1 MDLEELKAVAST
13 NAEREHH
20 VVVFL
25 PFVRL
30 KRAYAVAGV
39 EFVPLRDEDDKVP
52 DPLLS
57 AVEPLERILSG
68 YVDRRGDRLTNCVVA
83 TMPGRGWDLEVEDF
97 PTVRWAASL
106 LFLAS
111 WSCNDY
117 YPRFSR
123 DYVNS
128 TNFRMVGQRYSGAT
142 PGYIAVSARRRDGST
157 TDGGYEHGE
166 FKFSLPLQISVR
178 DPSSI
183 DEPFLKA
190 LDAAQ
195 AAGSA
200 VIDRLLT
207 ALPFVELANSDDDF
221 ITEHAEA
228 ILMGSAFEQLLHGD
242 ASAYKLCKKFGELFK
257 PFGSVSVAD
266 ALKVHPGIQLDSSTP
281 EIAAAQPTWWVHR
294 KWIEELY
301 DVRSKVV
308 HRGSEKSRDWG
319 WEIGRHLVM
328 AAHIFPLT
336 VKLLLEKEGHYAL
349 SDEDRAACLAID
361 LLLVAPQWVEDRDD
375 RETGHSW
382 HEVIQKTTND
392 LRWEKVWEKVR
403 KDHPEVFQGDAP
415 EAVESKNTAPDPS
428 VD

>member
-1 MDLEELKAVAST
+1 LNLEELDAST
-13 NAEREHH
+13 KAKREHH

-30 KRAYAVAGV
+30 KMACTVAGV
-39 EFVPLRDEDDKVP
+39 EFVPLRDGDDKVP
-52 DPLLS
+52 DTLLS
-57 AVEPLERILSG
+57 AVDPLERILSG
-68 YVDRRGDRLTNCVVA
+68 YIDRHGDPLTNCVVA
-83 TMPGRGWDLEVEDF
+83 TIPGRGWDLEVEDF

-128 TNFRMVGQRYSGAT
+128 TNFRMVGQRYTGAT

-166 FKFSLPLQISVR
+166 FKFSVPLQISVR
-178 DPSSI
+178 EPASI
-183 DEPFLKA
+183 DEKFLNA

-195 AAGSA
+195 AAGSTL
-200 VIDRLLT
+200 IERLQT

-221 ITEHAEA
+221 MTEQAEA

-242 ASAYKLCKKFGELFK
+242 ASAYKLSKKFGELFK
-257 PFGSVSVAD
+257 PFGSVTVAD
-266 ALKVHPGIQLDSSTP
+266 ALKVRSGIQLDTSTP

-308 HRGSEKSRDWG
+308 HKGSEKSRAWG
-319 WEIGRHLVM
+319 WEIGRHRVM
-328 AAHIFPLT
+328 AAHLFPLT
-336 VKLLLEKEGHYAL
+336 VELLVEKEGHYAL
-349 SDEDRAACLAID
+349 TDEDRAACLATD
-361 LLLVAPQWVEDRDD
+361 LLLVSPQWVEDRDD

-382 HEVIQKTTND
+382 HEVIEKTTND
-392 LRWEKVWEKVR
+392 LRWEKIWEKV
-403 KDHPEVFQGDAP
+403 KKEHPEVFRDDASQMSDRKP
-415 EAVESKNTAPDPS
+415 APDPA